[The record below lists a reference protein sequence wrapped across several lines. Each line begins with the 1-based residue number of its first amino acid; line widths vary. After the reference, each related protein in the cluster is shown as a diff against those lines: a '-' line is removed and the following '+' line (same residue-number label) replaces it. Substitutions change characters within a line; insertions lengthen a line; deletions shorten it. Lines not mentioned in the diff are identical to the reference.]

1 MNRLK
6 KIIEEH
12 GLEEDHE
19 HVIIPYRTSSGEE
32 RRVFVLR
39 RPNLIIARDPFHR
52 ATASLEDIL
61 EAIVAN
67 PEGNLWEELN
77 LAEREDTAEDPDAGA
92 PEAEPEEDSPGPVER
107 RGEGFGLQSEGRPDP
122 TLSSGE
128 KIEF

>member
-12 GLEEDHE
+12 GLEEDPE

-39 RPNLIIARDPFHR
+39 RPILIIARDPFHR

-77 LAEREDTAEDPDAGA
+77 LADKEETSEDTETGGGDTEAG
-92 PEAEPEEDSPGPVER
+92 EDSPGPIEGG
-107 RGEGFGLQSEGRPDP
+107 GEAFGRQADAGPDP
-122 TLSSGE
+122 TISSGE